1 LVPPPPKA
9 VLPVFDWPNMPLPVL
24 VLPEP
29 EPKPGDAGTKL
40 ELVAS
45 NGQRRISCRG
55 RSSTVTRSPGI
66 ASIQREDELTGIGIG
81 VVVGTEATTTAAKR
95 GLGVVG
101 RPEAEASTPKRHYG
115 RVWRARVR
123 VFKLRRK

>member
-1 LVPPPPKA
+1 
-9 VLPVFDWPNMPLPVL
+9 M
-24 VLPEP
+24 
-29 EPKPGDAGTKL
+29 L

-45 NGQRRISCRG
+45 NGQRRISCCG
-55 RSSTVTRSPGI
+55 RSSTVTRSPEI
-66 ASIQREDELTGIGIG
+66 ASIEGEDELTVIGIG

-115 RVWRARVR
+115 RVWRARACVCSS
-123 VFKLRRK
+123 